1 VTEIQTE
8 IESRTI
14 ILVVED
20 DVLIRMPIASYLR
33 DCGYRVIEA
42 ADGDEALAVLAQ
54 AEINVEILLTDAE
67 MPGVLDGFGLLKW
80 VRENRPDIR
89 AILAGTPSRAVSAAG
104 GLCEETPWVVKPY
117 QPQTVHDHI
126 RGLLAARER
135 AQ

>member
-1 VTEIQTE
+1 V
-8 IESRTI
+8 
-14 ILVVED
+14 LVRIGIGDALNEQAVGRLAGD
-20 DVLIRMPIASYLR
+20 D
-33 DCGYRVIEA
+33 DA
-42 ADGDEALAVLAQ
+42 AFGVGAVLRI
-54 AEINVEILLTDAE
+54 EVELRFAMLLVRPVTGKA
-67 MPGVLDGFGLLKW
+67 V